1 MSILLQQNPVL
12 IGSKVMVDCNISPDP
27 PINITYH
34 WRSTVSG
41 STITQTNA
49 TDSIATITIHSG
61 HPYYGSYYCIVE
73 YNGVTL
79 GRGHTFINVKGKI
92 YNFV

>member
-1 MSILLQQNPVL
+1 
-12 IGSKVMVDCNISPDP
+12 MVDCNISPDP

-41 STITQTNA
+41 STITQTNP
-49 TDSIATITIHSG
+49 TDSNATITIHSG

-79 GRGHTFINVKGKI
+79 GRGHTFINVKGT
-92 YNFV
+92 